1 MDKIAIIADIHGNLA
16 ALHAVIADLEVW
28 SPDLVIVAGDTINRG
43 PCSGACLELV
53 LRMVAERGW
62 LLLRGNHER
71 YLLSYHRQYQQA
83 TLPQH
88 GPDYELSRI
97 IAWTHS
103 QVHAWVDVLDA
114 LPDRLHVALDT
125 DRLAV
130 YHASIVHD
138 RDGLVPM
145 ASDERL
151 RAQIEPEAAIFCT
164 AHTHVPFVRQLD
176 QTLIVNVGAVGLPF
190 DGDQRLAYA
199 RLTRGH
205 KGWNAT
211 IMRLDYDVA
220 SAAQAIYSSGMFEHV
235 GPLAELLLRELQT
248 GHSLLFGFVA
258 NYRDPILAGQISFE
272 DALSACLAQAHLA
285 KRFA

>member
-1 MDKIAIIADIHGNLA
+1 MDKIAIIADIHGNLE
-16 ALHAVIADLEVW
+16 ALHAVIAELEAW

-43 PCSGACLELV
+43 PCSGACLDLV
-53 LRMVAERGW
+53 LRMAAERGW

-71 YLLSYHRQYQQA
+71 YLFSYHQQYQRA
-83 TLPQH
+83 DLPQH
-88 GPDYELSRI
+88 GPDYQLSRI
-97 IAWTHS
+97 IAWTHA
-103 QVHAWVDVLDA
+103 QVNERIAELLA
-114 LPDRLHVALDT
+114 LPDRRHVALDGA
-125 DRLAV
+125 RLAV
-130 YHASIVHD
+130 YHASVRHD
-138 RDGLVPM
+138 RDGLVPK
-145 ASDERL
+145 ASDEQL
-151 RAQIEPEAAIFCT
+151 RAQIEPEATIFCT

-199 RLTRGH
+199 RLTRGR
-205 KGWNAT
+205 KGWEAT
-211 IMRLDYDVA
+211 IVRVDYDVA
-220 SAAQAIYSSGMFEHV
+220 SAAQAIYSSGMFERV

-285 KRFA
+285 QRFA